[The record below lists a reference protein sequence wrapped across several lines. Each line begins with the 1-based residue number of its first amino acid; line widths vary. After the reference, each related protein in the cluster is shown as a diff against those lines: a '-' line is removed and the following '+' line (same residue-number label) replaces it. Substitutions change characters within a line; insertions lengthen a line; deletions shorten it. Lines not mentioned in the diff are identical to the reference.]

1 MFHVL
6 CVHAFVLQKRRVVQD
21 TYREYQLDQTCKITH
36 PVLYTCSCNYHTP
49 LWVHRLDEVIDS
61 QHDNVSKHLG
71 QIADAMYEWEGP
83 IAEQLGLK
91 RPDIAAIKKEYPSN
105 LKLQT

>member
-1 MFHVL
+1 M
-6 CVHAFVLQKRRVVQD
+6 
-21 TYREYQLDQTCKITH
+21 
-36 PVLYTCSCNYHTP
+36 
-49 LWVHRLDEVIDS
+49 IDS

-83 IAEQLGLK
+83 IAEQLGLTK
-91 RPDIAAIKKEYPSN
+91 ADVAAIRIAHPYD